1 MESLSNHWLSVLD
14 SFSYRFTKG
23 PWQLAVSICKMI
35 PSRGK
40 NSRCDGLSISCEPK
54 DNNQGEKKYRF
65 FHAII
70 SYKWM
75 MKQVNSPAKVLR
87 YSINQNMRRGLN
99 LMKNIL
105 MVIMRFS
112 TALELTILW
121 AVISIEVE
129 ISGQINKIKQF
140 LISGKRRTAETNF
153 CGYTLP
159 LKIHWTRLNWQ

>member
-1 MESLSNHWLSVLD
+1 
-14 SFSYRFTKG
+14 
-23 PWQLAVSICKMI
+23 
-35 PSRGK
+35 
-40 NSRCDGLSISCEPK
+40 
-54 DNNQGEKKYRF
+54 
-65 FHAII
+65 
-70 SYKWM
+70 

-140 LISGKRRTAETNF
+140 LISGKRRTAGTNF
-153 CGYTLP
+153 YGYTLP
-159 LKIHWTRLNWQ
+159 LKIH